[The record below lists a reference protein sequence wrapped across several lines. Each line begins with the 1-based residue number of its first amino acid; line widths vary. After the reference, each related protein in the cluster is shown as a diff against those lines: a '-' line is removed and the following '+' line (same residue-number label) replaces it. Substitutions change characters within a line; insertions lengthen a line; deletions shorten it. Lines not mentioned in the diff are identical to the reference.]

1 MDSLHTEPKSPDQ
14 ILVEAL
20 LSKDRKVTQEFLYRK
35 CWPLFKSVYDN
46 YYTDCESCVEFINEI
61 YIYLL
66 TPEKETGTPK
76 LASFGFRSSLF
87 TWLKTVCIF
96 YCYKRFK
103 RKGRAEINNF
113 FENVDDVGVR
123 YLPETDSINHNDSIF
138 AGHDAETILG
148 LMPNRRYSNL
158 IRLRYLEEHTNEET
172 AALMGMNMNTYY
184 SKHKLAKDQFVK
196 TLRKEERS
204 LYDNR

>member
-1 MDSLHTEPKSPDQ
+1 MPTAYPHIESKSPDQ

-20 LSKDRKVTQEFLYRK
+20 LSRNQNITRDFLYRK

-46 YYTDCESCVEFINEI
+46 YYTDCESCIEFINDI

-66 TPEKETGTPK
+66 TPEKESGKPK
-76 LASFGFRSSLF
+76 LASFGYRSSLF

-103 RKGRAEINNF
+103 RKRKVELDNF
-113 FENVDDVGVR
+113 FENVDDVGVSF
-123 YLPETDSINHNDSIF
+123 LTASDSLDNNSIF
-138 AGHDAETILG
+138 ADHDIEIILE
-148 LMPNRRYSNL
+148 LMPNKRYSHL
-158 IRLRYLEEHTNEET
+158 IRLRYLKDHTNEET

-184 SKHKLAKDQFVK
+184 SKHKLAKEQFVK
-196 TLRKEERS
+196 TLKREENS
-204 LYDNR
+204 YNDK